1 MIIKKFQAKTEAD
14 AVEAAKKD
22 LGDNVVIMNVKKAK
36 RKGIFGLFG
45 SQMIE
50 VTVALEEQIGR
61 AHV

>member
-50 VTVALEEQIGR
+50 VTVALEEQPE
-61 AHV
+61 AF